1 MVEEKIELIALDY
14 HGTLS
19 FRKKSNIWSVSSDV
33 VETLLKAR
41 KYGIKLA
48 IVTSGSGKTVP
59 GNIRSLSDI
68 LAFENGTI
76 FIYNGKCLMYKPK
89 EWNKIREL
97 ILAENIRP
105 KSVGR
110 VVIVY
115 GITYSGKIREI
126 ILKHGLQDYVDII
139 RNVNRLVIA
148 PKNSGKDLALKRI
161 KEILNIKGKVLALG
175 DGENDVALLREADI
189 GVAPANAVEEVKK
202 VADYVCDKANGECVK
217 EVIENII
224 SHNGIFYFLNVK

>member
-1 MVEEKIELIALDY
+1 
-14 HGTLS
+14 
-19 FRKKSNIWSVSSDV
+19 
-33 VETLLKAR
+33 
-41 KYGIKLA
+41 
-48 IVTSGSGKTVP
+48 
-59 GNIRSLSDI
+59 
-68 LAFENGTI
+68 
-76 FIYNGKCLMYKPK
+76 MYKPK
-89 EWNKIREL
+89 EWNKIRKL
-97 ILAENIRP
+97 FLTENIKP

-115 GITYSGKIREI
+115 GITYSEKIREI
-126 ILKHGLQDYVDII
+126 ILKHGLQDYVSTI

-148 PKNSGKDLALKRI
+148 PKNSGKDLALRRI

-202 VADYVCDKANGECVK
+202 IADYICDKTNGECVK

-224 SHNGIFYFLNVK
+224 SHNGIFYSFKR

>member
-1 MVEEKIELIALDY
+1 MVEEKIELVALDY

-68 LAFENGTI
+68 LAFENGTV

-97 ILAENIRP
+97 FL
-105 KSVGR
+105 
-110 VVIVY
+110 
-115 GITYSGKIREI
+115 
-126 ILKHGLQDYVDII
+126 GLQDYVDII

-161 KEILNIKGKVLALG
+161 KEMLNIKGKVLALG